1 MNNNVNSSFLNN
13 QYAQLRK
20 EIAEQDVYR
29 AFVQNANSV
38 APQTPR
44 GFLLKSRNP
53 LSSLVI
59 SAADTGKDIVEL
71 GKALTKGE
79 SNDNQ
84 LGRFND
90 LGMKLGGLGIA
101 SYLFTRRG
109 TGTKGL
115 MEFLGFGAFFASMA
129 MWPKV
134 LISEPMK
141 HRFGFDF
148 RQKYVDS
155 QGRKKYF
162 FQDNQYQPWDLWS
175 NDELNK
181 IGDKLGVP
189 KDVKDREE
197 LIKEKMRTIALQGNT
212 LWMLT
217 AGFSPLLTS
226 MMCNVAE
233 RGITKGLINHQYNK
247 ITADVDKLPSM
258 IQAKMKDAN
267 FDSQA
272 ARDLAVITTRRTKE
286 PDKVFF
292 NNVSHILDPFRVI
305 NDKKDIDDSN
315 LIFELRSTALQIRD
329 NMMRTYSDLR
339 EAKKG
344 TTMVNY
350 GKLVEEMDKLF
361 AEQEGK
367 RSVVRSL
374 QGRDNSAD
382 RKVYMALRQK
392 FAHIDKLPETERVVP
407 LGELLEALDSTE
419 GAMTKAALRDKFARL
434 IEGYK
439 IEGTI
444 DGKVVSD
451 YCASFGDVY
460 QKQTRP
466 IAARLSVISDFIN
479 GLVGQKYESVH
490 TGIHLDSLNA
500 FMAQLKP
507 KTKDL
512 KQARNSAEQSQ
523 KYLVSSLSKIAGNEG
538 RYGEYIS
545 TLSEKQVK
553 FESKTL
559 GKILD
564 KIRRAADDAFK
575 GVEDVENDNLFG
587 FLKQSVQNGK
597 SGRTPLY
604 RRVVDLFIEEKTA
617 GIKST
622 GHRYILAAD
631 LEKRIADGTLA
642 KQWESLGG
650 DKEAIKDVIQTCR
663 RILYDSTMND
673 VANKCYLSGNG
684 VDSTKVLELLFGQY
698 KNEANELV
706 STLDAD
712 TLKHCNPALY
722 DSLLKTRE
730 NIYRIYSQIVDL
742 ARQGHTLQ
750 GKVDVSQKTQYS
762 MIGKSLNE
770 LFMETASQKFN
781 DRHWMRMFGGLA
793 IGVVGITL
801 LSQMFFGKAKNE
813 HLYLKHKEQKGG
825 DNAVK

>member
-272 ARDLAVITTRRTKE
+272 ARDLAVITTRRT
-286 PDKVFF
+286 
-292 NNVSHILDPFRVI
+292 
-305 NDKKDIDDSN
+305 
-315 LIFELRSTALQIRD
+315 
-329 NMMRTYSDLR
+329 
-339 EAKKG
+339 
-344 TTMVNY
+344 
-350 GKLVEEMDKLF
+350 
-361 AEQEGK
+361 
-367 RSVVRSL
+367 
-374 QGRDNSAD
+374 
-382 RKVYMALRQK
+382 
-392 FAHIDKLPETERVVP
+392 
-407 LGELLEALDSTE
+407 
-419 GAMTKAALRDKFARL
+419 
-434 IEGYK
+434 
-439 IEGTI
+439 
-444 DGKVVSD
+444 
-451 YCASFGDVY
+451 
-460 QKQTRP
+460 
-466 IAARLSVISDFIN
+466 
-479 GLVGQKYESVH
+479 
-490 TGIHLDSLNA
+490 
-500 FMAQLKP
+500 
-507 KTKDL
+507 
-512 KQARNSAEQSQ
+512 
-523 KYLVSSLSKIAGNEG
+523 
-538 RYGEYIS
+538 
-545 TLSEKQVK
+545 
-553 FESKTL
+553 
-559 GKILD
+559 
-564 KIRRAADDAFK
+564 
-575 GVEDVENDNLFG
+575 
-587 FLKQSVQNGK
+587 
-597 SGRTPLY
+597 
-604 RRVVDLFIEEKTA
+604 
-617 GIKST
+617 
-622 GHRYILAAD
+622 
-631 LEKRIADGTLA
+631 
-642 KQWESLGG
+642 
-650 DKEAIKDVIQTCR
+650 
-663 RILYDSTMND
+663 
-673 VANKCYLSGNG
+673 
-684 VDSTKVLELLFGQY
+684 
-698 KNEANELV
+698 
-706 STLDAD
+706 
-712 TLKHCNPALY
+712 
-722 DSLLKTRE
+722 
-730 NIYRIYSQIVDL
+730 
-742 ARQGHTLQ
+742 
-750 GKVDVSQKTQYS
+750 
-762 MIGKSLNE
+762 
-770 LFMETASQKFN
+770 
-781 DRHWMRMFGGLA
+781 
-793 IGVVGITL
+793 
-801 LSQMFFGKAKNE
+801 
-813 HLYLKHKEQKGG
+813 
-825 DNAVK
+825 